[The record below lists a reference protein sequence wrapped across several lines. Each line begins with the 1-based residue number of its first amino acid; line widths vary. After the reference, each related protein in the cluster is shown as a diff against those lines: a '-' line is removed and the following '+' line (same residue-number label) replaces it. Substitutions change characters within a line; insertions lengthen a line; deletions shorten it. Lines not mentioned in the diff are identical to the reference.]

1 LRFPRTQIRPSDFR
15 STAPVTPAAGDPLQR
30 LTLPFEV
37 YRDARP
43 DLADLRLFNAK
54 GEGLPIAFA
63 GTPEPTR
70 ETPRTTSLSMF
81 PLYSRAPT
89 TADSSSRIDIRVK
102 SGRNGTIVSV
112 QESGPRGEAQRPI
125 AWLLDATQL
134 ETPVRNLIV
143 DWNSG
148 PGLEVARIT
157 VEGSDDLK
165 SWQTLASGASVLR
178 AEQGGRVVS
187 QMRVNVGSEKMKYL
201 RLSATP
207 ADFVLRAVTAEAA
220 TSTRPAPRVTTTA
233 QGKPGAKP
241 GEFVYDLGARLPIE
255 AVRPQVRRG
264 EFRRA
269 VHAAR
274 GRRPDEARPPGRQR
288 DLLPTRSRRRRAG
301 IAEGGGGTAVS
312 ALLGRAARSEQP
324 AARVEARR
332 RSKRNG
338 ARAAGLRR
346 ARRWTVHARV
356 RKSRGEAR
364 DARANQLIPGYE
376 RLAELKLPQGQ
387 VGAIASGASGDEW
400 WRKGD
405 RRRAAE
411 EGGAV
416 GGAGDRGL
424 RAGLHGSP
432 ALSAYRALTRS
443 QTSGFTSR
451 GGFSP
456 RTKRTIWSEPIV
468 AMLRRASCVTPAVW
482 KLAMTLGR

>member
-1 LRFPRTQIRPSDFR
+1 MRKWMVVCLLALSAHADSPSDFR

-81 PLYSRAPT
+81 PLYSRAPA

-255 AVRPQVRRG
+255 AVRLKFG
-264 EFRRA
+264 EVNSVAPFTLRA
-269 VHAAR
+269 
-274 GRRPDEARPPGRQR
+274 GDDPTKPGRQVANATFYR
-288 DLLPTRSRRRRAG
+288 LVREGVELESPKVEVGRQSARYWVAQLDPNSPPPGGGPPTLEAEWRAG
-301 IAEGGGGTAVS
+301 QLVYV
-312 ALLGRAARSEQP
+312 ARGDGPYTLAFGNPE
-324 AARVEARR
+324 AKRVMLE
-332 RSKRNG
+332 
-338 ARAAGLRR
+338 
-346 ARRWTVHARV
+346 
-356 RKSRGEAR
+356 
-364 DARANQLIPGYE
+364 ANQLIPGYE

-387 VGAIASGASGDEW
+387 VGAVAGGASGDEW
-400 WRKGD
+400 WRKAIGD
-405 RRRAAE
+405 MPPKKVALW
-411 EGGAV
+411 AV
-416 GGAGDRGL
+416 LLVAVFALAFMAL
-424 RAGLHGSP
+424 R
-432 ALSAYRALTRS
+432 
-443 QTSGFTSR
+443 
-451 GGFSP
+451 
-456 RTKRTIWSEPIV
+456 
-468 AMLRRASCVTPAVW
+468 
-482 KLAMTLGR
+482 LARHTGP